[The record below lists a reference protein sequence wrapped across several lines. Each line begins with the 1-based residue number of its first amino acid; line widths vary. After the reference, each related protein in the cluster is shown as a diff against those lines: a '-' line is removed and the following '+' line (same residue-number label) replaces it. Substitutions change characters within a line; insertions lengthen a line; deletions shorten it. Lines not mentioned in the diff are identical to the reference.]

1 MWRWKVNQVT
11 RSSACRRPVSVL
23 VSIIHSLS
31 HFTACL
37 QKGAV
42 PCGSIL
48 HFLHNMHLSRL
59 CSWRNGWGMYCSPNY
74 KSNYAAIGPPL
85 LSAEFCVK
93 LQFHPIFEHR
103 WALTPL
109 CKCKQKPFKAMWL
122 MSVCER
128 VTFECVY
135 VFVFTHVCVC
145 VCVCVCVWQPC
156 MFEWHI
162 QDELA
167 PMLFLVTWKICHLWL
182 LCHTKNSPCTTSV
195 KV

>member
-11 RSSACRRPVSVL
+11 RSGACRRPVSVL
-23 VSIIHSLS
+23 VSVIHSLS

-37 QKGAV
+37 QTGAV

-48 HFLHNMHLSRL
+48 HFLRNMHLSRL

-122 MSVCER
+122 LSVCER

-145 VCVCVCVWQPC
+145 VCVCVCDNRAC
-156 MFEWHI
+156 LS
-162 QDELA
+162 D
-167 PMLFLVTWKICHLWL
+167 
-182 LCHTKNSPCTTSV
+182 TSRMN
-195 KV
+195 